1 MARQS
6 AEARVPRM
14 EDEELPEGSKIEA
27 PGAIKQEV
35 TKIGHEIGSIEHAK
49 AIDGA
54 DREEIRFG
62 ASESGTQ
69 SYEVSAR
76 KSADGEVRLHAVS
89 PLEIKAHDDA
99 AKNFEQLYGNFDA
112 MAQAILQ
119 TMPGLTEDAR
129 AHAMK
134 AIAELNP
141 LDLVGSAVKSQ
152 KNPNEA
158 LAGLLRANL
167 EAHPEVKTAS
177 EKSLLQLESL
187 RRQASEAAR
196 IAEKSGDEKAFHDA
210 QADIYASE
218 KQILALQERLNPSAS
233 PVEKQK
239 QVDRIEGFVQIL
251 PEPVY
256 EQGVEAVQARLKELE
271 TLMTK
276 ADKSDNQLAWQ
287 TARNEYDRHRAIMP
301 TLERVQKLQTIE
313 LDAQKAMDEA
323 VAKQLLE
330 RSKARART
338 HEKKNHWNKVANDT
352 TFTLGRVTEALRTLE
367 KSAQGGKNVDVE
379 YAKTDAARKELEAY
393 LEQVKGEIETL
404 KQEDNYLKEAGI
416 DINLGPDIKVVGA
429 STELYT
435 NLAIMNRENP
445 DLVATYI
452 ASALKSKNISPATLG
467 ILKEF
472 KADLKEGRLNA
483 PEAKPEAADEEELD
497 AGGTEPVEST
507 TPINDYLASLG
518 KEPQAWP
525 STDESDGNLLDSR
538 FGANDNDEKTKLG
551 KPTLS
556 RSHVESVPDPIHVIG
571 ESSIGDQVV
580 ADTYKPTPLD
590 KKNPSALTD
599 DERYALFTEYRNSL
613 SPAEFNK
620 LYARG
625 EDGFDEWLK
634 SRQNE
639 TEAKGAITPV
649 AKKSYEAPL
658 IQTGELEGTETQ
670 HAPERLS
677 TFNRRADVAGVHLE
691 TMQRENGSY
700 TLIIDDQSV
709 SLGKDIAIAEKLFNL
724 AMVGVGKAK
733 NKTDFSPLINE
744 IRAARDGQLDARKKN
759 SVPTEDLD
767 DRFWQERSAGK
778 KAAEEAG
785 REWTAEEADKLARE
799 AQARVQESRAAGIS
813 KDDHNNAYW
822 QSQRSASARGRY
834 PNGPEKQTTPET
846 KPAGLF
852 AKGPEVLQDDLWDEI
867 EEQPI
872 EKVSKGPDAQ
882 KTAATRETFQPL
894 PDAWDKVLK
903 EMEESNPRT
912 ETPTVVDRVIVN
924 PDRFPTQQLETI
936 KPDNATETPSD
947 NEWWNKSGVE
957 QLSGAWASLDKSMG
971 DGASEASLITMG
983 VPKSILKKYPTPEAL
998 HKFLE
1003 NPGIWARINGDAS
1016 ETRKALNH
1024 FVEAQNNKRI
1034 INSPAETLASR
1045 SQRDAIDR
1053 PRTPKQQLPR

>member
-1 MARQS
+1 MFS
-6 AEARVPRM
+6 EPSV
-14 EDEELPEGSKIEA
+14 
-27 PGAIKQEV
+27 KQEV
-35 TKIGHEIGSIEHAK
+35 LKRAMQMIE
-49 AIDGA
+49 
-54 DREEIRFG
+54 
-62 ASESGTQ
+62 
-69 SYEVSAR
+69 
-76 KSADGEVRLHAVS
+76 
-89 PLEIKAHDDA
+89 
-99 AKNFEQLYGNFDA
+99 
-112 MAQAILQ
+112 
-119 TMPGLTEDAR
+119 
-129 AHAMK
+129 
-134 AIAELNP
+134 
-141 LDLVGSAVKSQ
+141 
-152 KNPNEA
+152 KNPNA
-158 LAGLLRANL
+158 LNTIVQHLLENKDAISAKIN
-167 EAHPEVKTAS
+167 AQK
-177 EKSLLQLESL
+177 KSIRSL
-187 RRQASEAAR
+187 
-196 IAEKSGDEKAFHDA
+196 KGEKAYWTGQLNKLA
-210 QADIYASE
+210 MTSE
-218 KQILALQERLNPSAS
+218 IGTKIKQIGRNIRALERQIRD
-233 PVEKQK
+233 VEKTPFDLDNK
-239 QVDRIEGFVQIL
+239 LVDGTTISSFEV
-251 PEPVY
+251 
-256 EQGVEAVQARLKELE
+256 
-271 TLMTK
+271 
-276 ADKSDNQLAWQ
+276 
-287 TARNEYDRHRAIMP
+287 RH
-301 TLERVQKLQTIE
+301 T
-313 LDAQKAMDEA
+313 
-323 VAKQLLE
+323 
-330 RSKARART
+330 
-338 HEKKNHWNKVANDT
+338 
-352 TFTLGRVTEALRTLE
+352 
-367 KSAQGGKNVDVE
+367 
-379 YAKTDAARKELEAY
+379 
-393 LEQVKGEIETL
+393 
-404 KQEDNYLKEAGI
+404 
-416 DINLGPDIKVVGA
+416 
-429 STELYT
+429 
-435 NLAIMNRENP
+435 
-445 DLVATYI
+445 
-452 ASALKSKNISPATLG
+452 PAT
-467 ILKEF
+467 
-472 KADLKEGRLNA
+472 N
-483 PEAKPEAADEEELD
+483 DEEEFD
-497 AGGTEPVEST
+497 AGGTEPVESP
-507 TPINDYLASLG
+507 TPINEYLASLG
-518 KEPQAWP
+518 KEPQPWP

-538 FGANDNDEKTKLG
+538 FGANEEEEEEGPWNKSLEQPNAQDPKARVEAGVNPLSLEYTGPERAYRESAVSKTGIEFLARWKSSDYEIYFPQIPYPPTEEQRKQEIYDQVIPISRNPEQAKRVFDFVKKLSEKEKDVTKIFVETQKFVNKLDDEEDTGFSEPTDLEKTKPG
-551 KPTLS
+551 KPALS
-556 RSHVESVPDPIHVIG
+556 TSRVESVPDPIHVIG

-580 ADTYKPTPLD
+580 ADAYKATPLD
-590 KKNPSALTD
+590 KKNPSALTE
-599 DERYALFTEYRNSL
+599 DERYALFTEYRSSL

-620 LYARG
+620 LHARG

-634 SRQNE
+634 NRQNG

-658 IQTGELEGTETQ
+658 IQTGELEGTEKQ